1 MADEEKTPDTPQ
13 PEWLITEVKPP
24 DNSKVWLKRSTTKP
38 EDHAT
43 MIPYFAGGE
52 SSSYSYWRP
61 PANESEF
68 EVSADI
74 AAAAIAS
81 GAFVER
87 GGSKTKL
94 KSQPPVLGL
103 EPQVTEGGKQ

>member
-13 PEWLITEVKPP
+13 PEWLITESKPP
-24 DNSKVWLKRSTTKP
+24 NSAKVWLKRSTTKP

-43 MIPYFAGGE
+43 MIPYLATGE
-52 SSSYSYWRP
+52 DSRYSYWRP
-61 PANESEF
+61 PATESEF

-94 KSQPPVLGL
+94 KAPPPALGL
-103 EPQVTEGGKQ
+103 EPQVTEGGK